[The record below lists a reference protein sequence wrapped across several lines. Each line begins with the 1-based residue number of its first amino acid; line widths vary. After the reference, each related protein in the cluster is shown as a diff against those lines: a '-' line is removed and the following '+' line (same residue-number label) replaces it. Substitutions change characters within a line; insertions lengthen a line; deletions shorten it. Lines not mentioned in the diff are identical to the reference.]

1 MSLNFAHVFALNQAM
16 ALKDEIGMWE
26 HEQLSAMEPMERV
39 PAKCTWLPFKR
50 LARGKR

>member
-1 MSLNFAHVFALNQAM
+1 MPQNFAKVFALYQAI
-16 ALKDEIGMWE
+16 ALKDVIGLGE
-26 HEQLSAMEPMERV
+26 YEQLSAMEPMARV

>member
-1 MSLNFAHVFALNQAM
+1 MSLKFVHVFALNQAT
-16 ALKDEIGMWE
+16 AVKVEIGLWE
-26 HEQLSAMEPMERV
+26 HEQLSAMDPMERV